1 MIEFLEYP
9 NGVPVYWRNETSGKL
24 EGAVN
29 RLFLGTLENGDLA
42 LLKTYISH
50 WLYCPSFTIP
60 NKDSLLQQLET
71 ATTATEILKVSREMT
86 RQGIDPF

>member
-24 EGAVN
+24 EAAVN
-29 RLFLGTLENGDLA
+29 RLFLGSLETGDLE

-50 WLYCPSFTIP
+50 WLNCPSFP
-60 NKDSLLQQLET
+60 LVNKDSLLLELEKADT
-71 ATTATEILKVSREMT
+71 ACEILKVSRAMT
-86 RQGIDPF
+86 REGIDPF